1 MCRLRATADGKTL
14 RAILEGIL
22 TRQFTVS
29 IESGRHVVSTAE
41 AGGATEF
48 GMVPGLPPGKLIS
61 LASKALEWLDKPG
74 NEASTT
80 ALPTQVKR
88 LRPCYS
94 RRLL

>member
-1 MCRLRATADGKTL
+1 MCRLRATADGKSL

-29 IESGRHVVSTAE
+29 IESGRQVVSTAE

-48 GMVPGLPPGKLIS
+48 GSVPGLPPGKLIS
-61 LASKALEWLDKPG
+61 LAAKALEWLDRPG
-74 NEASTT
+74 NESSAT
-80 ALPTQVKR
+80 ALPSGVKR
-88 LRPCYS
+88 LRPCFS